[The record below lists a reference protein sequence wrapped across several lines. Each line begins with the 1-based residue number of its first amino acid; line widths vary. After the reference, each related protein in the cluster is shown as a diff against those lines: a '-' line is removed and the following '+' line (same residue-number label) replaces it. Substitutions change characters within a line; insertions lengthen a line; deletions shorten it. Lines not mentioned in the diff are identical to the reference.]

1 MSIPFPYAGYSE
13 DVARRVRV
21 VFNGDIIVDS
31 HTPKLVWEHPYYPV
45 YYFPIKDITI
55 SYDCLQNETVASDG
69 DEAIYDLVIGGRT
82 SPAAVTRVLKAGPL
96 MDHYKIGFDKADL
109 WLEEDERMLGHPR
122 DPYKRIQ
129 ILQSSKHVRIEI
141 DGVEVANTTRPK
153 LLYETGLPVR
163 KYIPFADVKW
173 ELLRDD
179 VGRSTSCPYK
189 GDASYYT
196 VRLPG
201 REDKTGL
208 AWWYKTPLPEST
220 EIRGHVAFYD
230 EKVDVWVDGEKQEKP
245 ATKFS

>member
-1 MSIPFPYAGYSE
+1 M
-13 DVARRVRV
+13 
-21 VFNGDIIVDS
+21 
-31 HTPKLVWEHPYYPV
+31 

-55 SYDCLQNETVASDG
+55 SYDCLQNETIASDG
-69 DEAIYDLVIGGRT
+69 DEAIYDLVIGHRT

-96 MDHYKIGFDKADL
+96 MDHYKIGFDMADL

-129 ILQSSKHVRIEI
+129 ILQSSKHVRVEI
-141 DGVEVANTTRPK
+141 DGVVVADTTRPK

-189 GDASYYT
+189 
-196 VRLPG
+196 VCLP
-201 REDKTGL
+201 
-208 AWWYKTPLPEST
+208 
-220 EIRGHVAFYD
+220 
-230 EKVDVWVDGEKQEKP
+230 
-245 ATKFS
+245 